1 MSFSEFRA
9 GVGREHRGSAA
20 LRARLLRGA
29 HVALLRHGVDAAG
42 IGDITAAAG
51 VPVTAFYRCFPSKE
65 SLVQALVAEVVG
77 GNGMAVE
84 QAVGTCKDPA
94 TAVSAFV
101 RQTVRMTERDSLLAC
116 LATGPHGLA
125 EALTDDFSRRV
136 FRSLSRGVWV
146 GRFPVASALVQLC
159 AIRGA
164 VLEVL
169 RGRLLGRLPAAAA
182 DELAAGVLQ
191 MLGLPADEAAAIA
204 TQPLAAV
211 EPPWPWDAEPDGR
224 GASPP
229 NLTCLVGRR

>member
-9 GVGREHRGSAA
+9 GTAREHRGSAA

-29 HVALLRHGVDAAG
+29 HVALLRSGVDAAG
-42 IGDITAAAG
+42 IGDIAAAAG
-51 VPVTAFYRCFPSKE
+51 VSTTAFHRCFPSKE

-77 GNGMAVE
+77 GNGVAVE
-84 QAVGTCKDPA
+84 QAVGTCEDPA
-94 TAVSAFV
+94 AAVAAFV
-101 RQTVRMTERDSLLAC
+101 RQTVRMTERDPLLAC

-136 FRSLSRGVWV
+136 LRSLSRGVWV

-169 RGRLLGRLPAAAA
+169 RGRLRGLLPAAAT

-191 MLGLPADEAAAIA
+191 MLGLSADEAAAIA
-204 TQPLAAV
+204 TEPLPAV
-211 EPPWPWDAEPDGR
+211 EPPWPWADEPEGR
-224 GASPP
+224 GAPPP
-229 NLTCLVGRR
+229 NLTCLAGHR